1 MSVKQAF
8 SRIAWLLTA
17 GLGIAVVST
26 AAASDEGQA
35 AAGVFPGDSANPSW
49 LGDQ

>member
-1 MSVKQAF
+1 MNVKQAL

-26 AAASDEGQA
+26 GAASDEGQA
-35 AAGVFPGDSANPSW
+35 AAGVFPGDGANPSW